1 MGEDE
6 RPRGFAHVEFAT
18 VDDCKKAHAECAGQ
32 YIDNRAIRLDF
43 STSKAGRG
51 GGGFRGGSGGRG
63 FDRGGFGGRGRGG
76 DRGSRGGGRGG
87 PRGGSRGGPA
97 KPTMP
102 FGQGQKQRL

>member
-43 STSKAGRG
+43 STSKPGRG
-51 GGGFRGGSGGRG
+51 GGGFGGNRGGNAR
-63 FDRGGFGGRGRGG
+63 GGRGRGG
-76 DRGSRGGGRGG
+76 DRGFGNRGGGRGGG
-87 PRGGSRGGPA
+87 PRGGSRGGPSR
-97 KPTMP
+97 PSMP
-102 FGQGQKQRL
+102 FGQGQKQFL